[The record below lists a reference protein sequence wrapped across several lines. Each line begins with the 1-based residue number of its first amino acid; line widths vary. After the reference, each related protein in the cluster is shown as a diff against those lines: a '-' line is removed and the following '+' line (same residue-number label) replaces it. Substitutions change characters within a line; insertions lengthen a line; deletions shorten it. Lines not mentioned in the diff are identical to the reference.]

1 MTTSL
6 FAGLKAAPADPI
18 LGVSEKFRADP
29 RAEKVNLGVGA
40 YLTEE
45 GRTPI
50 LEVVQEAEEAIVAAR
65 IPHTYIPI
73 SGLAGYGELVQK
85 MVFGAASEIVL
96 SGRAATVQ
104 TLGAWTSC
112 ITSAAL
118 RWAPR
123 ANPPGAT
130 TMRFLRW
137 PVTK

>member
-104 TLGAWTSC
+104 TLCDSC
-112 ITSAAL
+112 DGRL
-118 RWAPR
+118 RSKGLP
-123 ANPPGAT
+123 
-130 TMRFLRW
+130 LL
-137 PVTK
+137 

>member
-6 FAGLKAAPADPI
+6 FAGLTAAPADPI

-45 GRTPI
+45 GKTPI

-73 SGLAGYGELVQK
+73 SGLAGTVNSCRRWFSAPPAKSFFPDAPQRCRPW
-85 MVFGAASEIVL
+85 AA
-96 SGRAATVQ
+96 
-104 TLGAWTSC
+104 
-112 ITSAAL
+112 
-118 RWAPR
+118 
-123 ANPPGAT
+123 PG
-130 TMRFLRW
+130 L
-137 PVTK
+137 

>member
-73 SGLAGYGELVQK
+73 SGLAG
-85 MVFGAASEIVL
+85 
-96 SGRAATVQ
+96 
-104 TLGAWTSC
+104 
-112 ITSAAL
+112 
-118 RWAPR
+118 
-123 ANPPGAT
+123 
-130 TMRFLRW
+130 
-137 PVTK
+137 